1 MVFEGQFSCR
11 WNSRFMLVEM
21 RRARTSGSAA
31 FVRRSLLLVASAI
44 LVLTHA
50 SIARAQSAADQ
61 DQLFQQMVRNPT
73 NHELTFS
80 FVRVATE
87 RGDYEAAIG
96 ALERLLFYNPK
107 LTRVKYELGSLYF
120 RLGSYEMARRYYRE
134 VLASPDADAI
144 TRARVESYLP
154 QAEKQ
159 LAQSRFSGFVQTGL
173 RSQTNATFAPTGGLL
188 RLGGQDLAL
197 LPTAG
202 KRSDLNWF
210 GLAGVSHDYDL
221 QNQRGDILETRAVGY
236 LTAQQ
241 RLSDLNVGFF
251 DVSFGPRLALAP
263 ELLPGVTI
271 KPYVVGG
278 NTWLGGSTYLSTGGA
293 GVSVK
298 IPVNDRFTFGP
309 DFEWRR
315 SDFRTRDVA
324 PVSTFNSGDWYT
336 GGLSGSFNVTPRVKL
351 DMRGVVRRGDSA
363 LAFQSFDQWGVEAAV
378 TFQFTPPFE
387 MITRNWSVAPFARY
401 VETRFDAANP
411 FIDPLTLRRDSQ
423 WSVGALFDAPITSYL
438 GVSVAVQYDKT
449 NSTLPNYRLDNFSV
463 MFGPTARF

>member
-1 MVFEGQFSCR
+1 
-11 WNSRFMLVEM
+11 MLGKM
-21 RRARTSGSAA
+21 HRGHASASTDWM
-31 FVRRSLLLVASAI
+31 RRSLLLAIFAVLATVQVDSA
-44 LVLTHA
+44 HA
-50 SIARAQSAADQ
+50 QTAEDQ
-61 DQLFQQMVRNPT
+61 NQLFQQMVRNPR
-73 NHELTFS
+73 NHEITYRFA
-80 FVRVATE
+80 RVATE
-87 RGDYEAAIG
+87 RGDYEAAVG

-134 VLASPDADAI
+134 VLASSDADAI
-144 TRARVESYLP
+144 TRARVEAYLP

-159 LAQSRFSGFVQTGL
+159 LSQSRLSGFIQTGL
-173 RSQTNATFAPTGGLL
+173 RSQTNATFAPTGGVL

-221 QNQRGDILETRAVGY
+221 QNQRGDVLETRALGY

-263 ELLPGVTI
+263 ELLPGATI

-315 SDFRTRDVA
+315 SNFDTRDRV
-324 PVSTFNSGDWYT
+324 PVSSFNSGDWYT
-336 GGLSGSFNVTPRVKL
+336 AGLTGSFNITQRVKL
-351 DMRGVVRRGDSA
+351 DTRGIFRRGESGF
-363 LAFQSFDQWGVEAAV
+363 AFQSFDQWAIEAAL

-401 VETRFDAANP
+401 VETKFDAANP
-411 FIDPLTLRRDSQ
+411 FIDPNIVRRDGQ
-423 WSVGALFDAPITSYL
+423 WSVGALFDAPITNYL

-449 NSTLPNYRLDNFSV
+449 TSTLPNYRLDNFSV